1 MNFKLIREIS
11 NLTIDEE
18 LDKLQ
23 EEVAELEEAIQEGDK
38 DHIIEE
44 ILDVCQSALS
54 VSQVLKIDDKLYEGV
69 CKHNKKLKSRGLC
82 LYDIK

>member
-23 EEVAELEEAIQEGDK
+23 EEVAELEEAIQDGDK

-69 CKHNKKLKSRGLC
+69 LKHNKKLKSRGLC